1 MEIMS
6 NKEALLIREL
16 RDTTSGWTKGDGP
29 LNHIV
34 VSTRLRLA
42 RNIQDIPFPFKA
54 NPNQLEQ
61 VLKKSENLIKNNS
74 FFQDFKL
81 IKIDDLTDLDIQFLV
96 EKRLI
101 SLSLAQLGYPY
112 RAFIYKPDEIISI
125 MVNEEDHFRIQ
136 CLLPGFQLEKVWE
149 IIDCYDDQIMK
160 EIEYSFNENEGFLTC
175 CPTNAGTGLRAS
187 VMLHL
192 PGLFYKNKLNDLLSS
207 ISKTGYAVR
216 GFYGEGTDFQGNLFQ
231 VSNQVTMGLKEN
243 EIIKKLEMI
252 SRLLIDEEERAREE
266 LMLHSRQRIED
277 QILRAY
283 GILTNA
289 RIISTLE
296 AIDLLSKIRFGIE
309 LGIFTKIGYDTINR
323 LMLIIQS
330 AYIQLL
336 KNKKM
341 NENERDI
348 ARAKIIQELLD

>member
-1 MEIMS
+1 MGIMN

-16 RDTTSGWTKGDGP
+16 RDTTSCWTKGDGP

-42 RNIQDIPFPFKA
+42 RNIQDIPFPFRA

-61 VLKKSENLIKNNS
+61 VLKKSESLLKNNNL
-74 FFQDFKL
+74 FQDFKL
-81 IKIDDLTDLDIQFLV
+81 IKMDDLTDLDIQFLV

-101 SLSLAQLGYPY
+101 SLSLAHLNCPY

-136 CLLPGFQLEKVWE
+136 CLLPGLQLDKVWE

-160 EIEYSFNENEGFLTC
+160 EVKYSFNENDGFLTC
-175 CPTNAGTGLRAS
+175 CPTNVGTGLRAS
-187 VMLHL
+187 LMLHL
-192 PGLFYKNKLNDLLSS
+192 PGLFNLNKLNDLMSS
-207 ISKTGYAVR
+207 ISKMGYAVR
-216 GFYGEGTDFQGNLFQ
+216 GFYGEGTDFLGNLFQ
-231 VSNQVTMGLKEN
+231 VSNQITLGLKEN
-243 EIIKKLEMI
+243 EIIKELEMVGN
-252 SRLLIDEEERAREE
+252 LLIDEEERAREE

-289 RIISTLE
+289 RIVSTFE

-309 LGIFTKIGYDTINR
+309 IGIFSKIGYDTINR

-336 KNKKM
+336 KNKNM

>member
-1 MEIMS
+1 MGIMN

-16 RDTTSGWTKGDGP
+16 RDTTSCWTKGDGP

-42 RNIQDIPFPFKA
+42 RNIQDIPFPFRA

-61 VLKKSENLIKNNS
+61 VLKKSESLLKNNNL
-74 FFQDFKL
+74 FQDFKL
-81 IKIDDLTDLDIQFLV
+81 IKMDDLTDLDIQFLV

-101 SLSLAQLGYPY
+101 SLSLAHLNCPY

-136 CLLPGFQLEKVWE
+136 CLLPGLQLDKVWE

-160 EIEYSFNENEGFLTC
+160 EVKYSFNENDGFLTC
-175 CPTNAGTGLRAS
+175 CPTNVGTGLRAS
-187 VMLHL
+187 LMLHL
-192 PGLFYKNKLNDLLSS
+192 PGLFNLNKLNDLMSS
-207 ISKTGYAVR
+207 ISKMGYAVR
-216 GFYGEGTDFQGNLFQ
+216 GFYGEGTDFLGNLFQ
-231 VSNQVTMGLKEN
+231 VSNQITLGLKEN
-243 EIIKKLEMI
+243 EIIKELEMVGN
-252 SRLLIDEEERAREE
+252 LLIDEEERAREE

-289 RIISTLE
+289 RIVSTLE
-296 AIDLLSKIRFGIE
+296 AIDLLSKVRFGIE
-309 LGIFTKIGYDTINR
+309 IGIFSKIGYDTINR

-336 KNKKM
+336 KNKNM

>member
-1 MEIMS
+1 MVIMS

-16 RDTTSGWTKGDGP
+16 RDTTSCWTKGDGT

-42 RNIQDIPFPFKA
+42 RNIQDIPFPFRA
-54 NPNQLEQ
+54 TPNQLGE
-61 VLKKSENLIKNNS
+61 VLKKSESLIKNNNL
-74 FFQDFKL
+74 FQDFKL
-81 IKIDDLTDLDIQFLV
+81 IKIDDLTELDIQFLV

-101 SLSLAQLGYPY
+101 SFSLARLNYPH
-112 RAFIYKPDEIISI
+112 RAFIYKSDEIISI

-136 CLLPGFQLEKVWE
+136 CLLPGFQLDKVWE
-149 IIDCYDDQIMK
+149 IIDYYDDQIMK
-160 EIEYSFNENEGFLTC
+160 EIRYSFNENEGFLTC
-175 CPTNAGTGLRAS
+175 CPTNVGTGLRAS
-187 VMLHL
+187 IMLHL
-192 PGLFYKNKLNDLLSS
+192 PGLFNMNKLNDLMSS
-207 ISKTGYAVR
+207 ISKMGYAVR
-216 GFYGEGTDFQGNLFQ
+216 GFYGEGTDFLGNLFQ
-231 VSNQVTMGLKEN
+231 VSNQITMGLKES
-243 EIIKKLEMI
+243 EIIKKLEMVG
-252 SRLLIDEEERAREE
+252 SLLIDEEERAREE
-266 LMLHSRQRIED
+266 LMLHSRPRIED

-309 LGIFTKIGYDTINR
+309 LGIFSKIGYDTINL

-341 NENERDI
+341 SENERDI
-348 ARAKIIQELLD
+348 ARTKIIQELLG

>member
-1 MEIMS
+1 MGIMS

-16 RDTTSGWTKGDGP
+16 RDTTSRWTKGDGP

-42 RNIQDIPFPFKA
+42 RNIQGIPFPFRA

-61 VLKKSENLIKNNS
+61 VLKKSENMIKNNNI
-74 FFQDFKL
+74 FQDFKL
-81 IKIDDLTDLDIQFLV
+81 IKLDDLTDLDIQFLV

-101 SLSLAQLGYPY
+101 SLSLAQLDYPC

-136 CLLPGFQLEKVWE
+136 CLLPGLRLEKVWKT
-149 IIDCYDDQIMK
+149 IDYYDDQIMK
-160 EIEYSFNENEGFLTC
+160 EIKYSFKENEGFLTC
-175 CPTNAGTGLRAS
+175 CPTNVGTGLRAS
-187 VMLHL
+187 IMLHL
-192 PGLFYKNKLNDLLSS
+192 PGLFYKNKLNDLMSS
-207 ISKTGYAVR
+207 ISKMGYAVR

-231 VSNQVTMGLKEN
+231 VSNQITMGLKEN
-243 EIIKKLEMI
+243 EIIKKLKKI
-252 SRLLIDEEERAREE
+252 GSLLIVEEERAREE

-341 NENERDI
+341 NKNERNI
-348 ARAKIIQELLD
+348 ARAKIIQELLG

>member
-1 MEIMS
+1 MVIMS

-16 RDTTSGWTKGDGP
+16 RDTTSCWTKGDGP

-42 RNIQDIPFPFKA
+42 RNIQDIPFPCRA
-54 NPNQLEQ
+54 TPNQLGE
-61 VLKKSENLIKNNS
+61 VLKKSESLIKNNNL
-74 FFQDFKL
+74 FQDFKL
-81 IKIDDLTDLDIQFLV
+81 IKIDDLTELDIQFLV

-101 SLSLAQLGYPY
+101 SFSLACLNYPH
-112 RAFIYKPDEIISI
+112 RAFIYKSDEIISI
-125 MVNEEDHFRIQ
+125 MINEEDHFRIQ
-136 CLLPGFQLEKVWE
+136 CLLPAFQLDKVWE
-149 IIDCYDDQIMK
+149 IIDYYDDHIMK
-160 EIEYSFNENEGFLTC
+160 EIRYSFNENEGFLTC
-175 CPTNAGTGLRAS
+175 CPTNVGTGLRAS
-187 VMLHL
+187 IMLHL
-192 PGLFYKNKLNDLLSS
+192 PGLFNMNKLNDLMSS
-207 ISKTGYAVR
+207 ISKMGYAVR
-216 GFYGEGTDFQGNLFQ
+216 GFYGEGTYFLGNLFQ
-231 VSNQVTMGLKEN
+231 VSNQITMGLKES
-243 EIIKKLEMI
+243 EIIKKLEMVC
-252 SRLLIDEEERAREE
+252 SLLIDEEERAREE

-309 LGIFTKIGYDTINR
+309 LGIFSKIGYDTINR

-341 NENERDI
+341 SENERDI
-348 ARAKIIQELLD
+348 ARAKIIQELLG

>member
-1 MEIMS
+1 MN

-16 RDTTSGWTKGDGP
+16 RDTTSCWTKGDGP

-42 RNIQDIPFPFKA
+42 RNIQDIPFPFRA

-61 VLKKSENLIKNNS
+61 VLKKSESLLKNNNL
-74 FFQDFKL
+74 FQDFKL
-81 IKIDDLTDLDIQFLV
+81 IKMDDLTDLDIQFLV

-101 SLSLAQLGYPY
+101 SLSLAHLNCPY

-136 CLLPGFQLEKVWE
+136 CLLPGLQLDKVWE

-160 EIEYSFNENEGFLTC
+160 EVKYSFNENDGFLTC
-175 CPTNAGTGLRAS
+175 CPTNVGTGLRAS
-187 VMLHL
+187 LMLHL
-192 PGLFYKNKLNDLLSS
+192 PGLFNLNKLNDLMSS
-207 ISKTGYAVR
+207 ISKMGYAVR
-216 GFYGEGTDFQGNLFQ
+216 GFYGEGTDFLGNLFQ
-231 VSNQVTMGLKEN
+231 VSNQITLGLKEN
-243 EIIKKLEMI
+243 EIIKELEMVGN
-252 SRLLIDEEERAREE
+252 LLIDEEERAREE

-289 RIISTLE
+289 RIVSTFE

-309 LGIFTKIGYDTINR
+309 IGIFSKIGYDTINR

-336 KNKKM
+336 KNKNM